1 MKKIAIM
8 TAGGDCAGLN
18 AAIKAVVMAAQNKNI
33 VVVGIIDGFIGFVE
47 RKYVVL
53 DNKSVENI
61 ERQGGTILG
70 SSNKECPFYYP
81 SADKEGVF
89 EDRVQDSIEA
99 LRKIGVE
106 GMIVVGGDGTLDSA
120 RVIDEAGMP
129 TIGIPKTEQSHS
141 FSEYTVLEN
150 INLTQATLVDKYSLQ
165 NLHYYQ

>member
-18 AAIKAVVMAAQNKNI
+18 AAIKSVVMAASKNNI

-47 RKYVVL
+47 RKYMVL
-53 DNKSVENI
+53 DNKIVENI

-70 SSNKECPFYYP
+70 SSNKECPFHYP
-81 SADKEGVF
+81 SKEKKDEY
-89 EDRVQDSIEA
+89 EDRVDDSIKA

-106 GMIVVGGDGTLDSA
+106 AMIIIGGDGTLDSA

-129 TIGIPKTEQSHS
+129 TIGIPKR
-141 FSEYTVLEN
+141 
-150 INLTQATLVDKYSLQ
+150 LTMIWLLVIQL
-165 NLHYYQ
+165 